1 MYLWITAELEAI
13 EAKNPWNKCTF
24 KTSTTESAIAPSQ
37 TGPPLINSFS
47 CSYSNSQ
54 TPSSVVPPAL
64 TPMAFA
70 AHEEAQQT
78 RREEQRKLWKAGL
91 DQQLLEQRLLQQRI
105 KLEEQRKTEALLKQ
119 MSSQQMDV
127 SQPIMPLESSV
138 RNLGFPTI
146 EVNPILGPV
155 TAHPSASHFISTA
168 CLPTTLVP
176 PHSMCDVS
184 MTSTPAQNVSTS
196 SMLPNAPFQADS
208 TVLVGSGANTIQ
220 SVSRTNFNR
229 TRGFTQQI
237 YVDSAETAERARL
250 AHEAR

>member
-1 MYLWITAELEAI
+1 M
-13 EAKNPWNKCTF
+13 
-24 KTSTTESAIAPSQ
+24 SRTEKPSQ
-37 TGPPLINSFS
+37 WQTNRRFWCLSFCLCLRRPKHEIS
-47 CSYSNSQ
+47 KISLPWYFCS
-54 TPSSVVPPAL
+54 
-64 TPMAFA
+64 
-70 AHEEAQQT
+70 
-78 RREEQRKLWKAGL
+78 
-91 DQQLLEQRLLQQRI
+91 
-105 KLEEQRKTEALLKQ
+105 
-119 MSSQQMDV
+119 
-127 SQPIMPLESSV
+127 
-138 RNLGFPTI
+138 

-250 AHEAR
+250 AHEARVSLSMSAINRGSFRSNWM